1 MDSAARKKG
10 LVFLNEC
17 GLDPGID
24 HLSAM
29 QMIDGIRNR
38 GGAITSFES
47 FTGGLI
53 DDETDPE
60 NPWRYKF
67 TWNPRNVVTAGQ
79 TTARYLHF
87 GKQKYIP
94 YQQLFKRV
102 TPIHVPGNGYYEG
115 YANRDSLQYVETYGL
130 GGIRTMIRGT
140 LRHAGFCA
148 AWDILVQLGCCDD
161 TYQMEGVSTMT
172 HSGFVDAFLP
182 PMPGYESVEEKLC
195 LHMGIGIDSA
205 ELRMLRWSGLF
216 EQTPVELNE
225 GSPARILEHI
235 LNKKW
240 ALTDK
245 DKDKIVM
252 WHRFKYMLEGK
263 EKVINASLVAIG
275 TDAVNTAMAKTV
287 GLPLGIAT
295 KLIAGGRISAR
306 GVIIPTKVEFYGP
319 ILLELAS
326 LGIRLHEYEDG

>member
-1 MDSAARKKG
+1 
-10 LVFLNEC
+10 
-17 GLDPGID
+17 
-24 HLSAM
+24 M
-29 QMIDGIRNR
+29 QMIDGIRTR

-47 FTGGLI
+47 FAGGLI
-53 DDETDPE
+53 ADETDPE

-67 TWNPRNVVTAGQ
+67 TWNPRNVVMAGQ
-79 TTARYLHF
+79 ATARYMHF
-87 GKQKYIP
+87 GKQKYIS

-102 TPIHVPGNGYYEG
+102 TAIHVPGSGYYEG
-115 YANRDSLQYVETYGL
+115 YANRDSLQYIETYGL
-130 GGIRTMIRGT
+130 GGIRTMVRGT

-161 TYQMEGVSTMT
+161 TYLMEGVSTMT
-172 HSGFVDAFLP
+172 HSEFVDSFLP

-195 LHMGIGIDSA
+195 LHMGIGIDSV
-205 ELRMLRWSGLF
+205 ELRMLRWSGFF
-216 EQTPVELNE
+216 EQTPVGLSA

-252 WHRFKYMLEGK
+252 WHRFRYLLEGK

-295 KLIAGGRISAR
+295 KLIAGDRIRAR

-326 LGIRLHEYEDG
+326 LGISLNEYEDG